1 LFLRRILLVPV
12 LLIFFFTADILPQKY
27 PDANVHS
34 LMERGINFLAGARYD
49 SAKAVFTRLEKYHPK
64 NPFGPL
70 YLAAVEIVKG
80 FDWGVPFNRAYIL
93 DKLERAEDL
102 TDDLMDANSKN
113 VWHNYAAAM
122 VYAFEAYY
130 DFIQE
135 DWFGVFKTGTD
146 ALKYFE
152 KCSTLDKKF
161 YEAGSAMAIFDYWK
175 SSKTKDLSWLPFVED
190 NSEQAIKILER
201 NRKFYSYNDFLLAN
215 SLAWIYIDKKQ
226 YAKAVSLCDDVLR
239 KAPGN
244 RIIKWTKARALE
256 EIDRKKAIDVYR
268 VILSQFPATTNY
280 YYFNIVTLKHKMAM
294 NYEKLKMYKE
304 ALKLCEEI
312 LAIKNF
318 NSHDKKKL
326 ADRLKRVK
334 TLRDSLKKRV

>member
-1 LFLRRILLVPV
+1 MSYLKVSAQALLFS
-12 LLIFFFTADILPQKY
+12 LLIAFTVLPQKY
-27 PDANVHS
+27 PDKNVHAM
-34 LMERGINFLAGARYD
+34 LERGINFLAGARYD
-49 SAKAVFTRLEKYHPK
+49 SAKAVFSRLEKSYPK

-80 FDWGVPFNRAYIL
+80 FDWGVPFSNDYIL
-93 DKLERAEDL
+93 QKIEKAEVIADNNL
-102 TDDLMDANSKN
+102 DADGKN
-113 VWHNYAAAM
+113 VWNNYAVAT
-122 VYAFEAYY
+122 VYAYEAYY

-135 DWFGVFKTGTD
+135 DWFGVFKTGTS

-152 KCSTLDKKF
+152 KCTDIDKKF
-161 YEAGSAMAIFDYWK
+161 YEASSAMAIFDYWK
-175 SSKTKDLSWLPFVED
+175 SVKTKDLSWLPFVED

-201 NRKFYSYNDFLLAN
+201 NRKYYSYNDFLLAN

-226 YAKAVSLCDDVLR
+226 YSKALSICDEVLR

-256 EIDRKKAIDVYR
+256 EIDRKKAIEVYR
-268 VILSQFPATTNY
+268 QILSTFPTSTNY

-294 NYEKLKMYKE
+294 NYEKLRMYKE
-304 ALKLCEEI
+304 ALALCEEI

-318 NSHDKKKL
+318 NSWDKKKL
-326 ADRLKRVK
+326 DERLKRVK

>member
-1 LFLRRILLVPV
+1 
-12 LLIFFFTADILPQKY
+12 
-27 PDANVHS
+27 
-34 LMERGINFLAGARYD
+34 MERGINFLAGARYD
-49 SAKAVFTRLEKYHPK
+49 SAKAVFMRLEKYHPK

-80 FDWGVPFNRAYIL
+80 FDWGVPFNRNYIL
-93 DKLERAEDL
+93 GKLERAEDL
-102 TDDLMDANSKN
+102 TDDLLDADSKN
-113 VWHNYAAAM
+113 VWSNYAAAM

-135 DWFGVFKTGTD
+135 DWFGVFNTGTD

-152 KCSTLDKKF
+152 KCSKLDRKF

-201 NRKFYSYNDFLLAN
+201 NRKHYSYNDFLLAN

-226 YAKAVSLCDDVLR
+226 YAKASALCDDVLR

-256 EIDRKKAIDVYR
+256 ETNRKGAIAVYR
-268 VILSQFPATTNY
+268 QILSTFPVSSNY

-304 ALKLCEEI
+304 ALALCEEI

-318 NSHDKKKL
+318 NSHDKKRL

-334 TLRDSLKKRV
+334 SLRDWLKKRV